1 MRVLAPTGVEKSS
14 DLIQVIF
21 ALCRKSVSMQPVS
34 SSFSVLSRPSSSI
47 PYRCFSFVPSWV
59 LNCPFLICPHIYS
72 QSLITHRR
80 SHTGAWLFI
89 CPLFLNTKAVFVFL
103 ILPSQHLP
111 LIPSYLN
118 NPIAATTPARG
129 WSRCPDTTTT
139 EALP

>member
-1 MRVLAPTGVEKSS
+1 MRVLAPTGAEKSF

-21 ALCRKSVSMQPVS
+21 SLCRKSVSMQPVS

-47 PYRCFSFVPSWV
+47 PYRCLAFHFSI
-59 LNCPFLICPHIYS
+59 LDCPVYICPHLHR

-80 SHTGAWLFI
+80 SPTGAWLFI

-103 ILPSQHLP
+103 ILSSQHLP